1 MDDYEDEFV
10 KRLQASVQHVK
21 ESRKMVEKFMLPEE
35 LLRDE
40 RAEGKAEG
48 KAESILELLE
58 EYGPIPGD
66 LKARI
71 LSEVNLDTLKRW
83 HKLSARVHS
92 VEAFVKELETEDRQK
107 CRASV

>member
-1 MDDYEDEFV
+1 MFGAVMTQE
-10 KRLQASVQHVK
+10 
-21 ESRKMVEKFMLPEE
+21 ESC
-35 LLRDE
+35 RDF
-40 RAEGKAEG
+40 
-48 KAESILELLE
+48 LELLE
-58 EYGPIPGD
+58 EYGPIPED

>member
-1 MDDYEDEFV
+1 MFPSLRYHYTNLCSSFQP
-10 KRLQASVQHVK
+10 LIITIFN
-21 ESRKMVEKFMLPEE
+21 FMFGAVMTQEE
-35 LLRDE
+35 NCRDF
-40 RAEGKAEG
+40 
-48 KAESILELLE
+48 LELLE

-107 CRASV
+107 CKASV

>member
-1 MDDYEDEFV
+1 MFGAV
-10 KRLQASVQHVK
+10 MTQ
-21 ESRKMVEKFMLPEE
+21 EE
-35 LLRDE
+35 NCRDF
-40 RAEGKAEG
+40 
-48 KAESILELLE
+48 LELLE
-58 EYGPIPGD
+58 EYGPIPED

>member
-1 MDDYEDEFV
+1 MTFFITIFN
-10 KRLQASVQHVK
+10 
-21 ESRKMVEKFMLPEE
+21 FMFGAVMTQEE
-35 LLRDE
+35 NCRDF
-40 RAEGKAEG
+40 
-48 KAESILELLE
+48 LELLE

-107 CRASV
+107 CKASV

>member
-21 ESRKMVEKFMLPEE
+21 ESRKMEEKFMLPEE
-35 LLRDE
+35 LLKDAR
-40 RAEGKAEG
+40 AEG

-107 CRASV
+107 CKASV

>member
-1 MDDYEDEFV
+1 MEHDNGITNFHFEIAADI
-10 KRLQASVQHVK
+10 LN
-21 ESRKMVEKFMLPEE
+21 EE
-35 LLRDE
+35 E
-40 RAEGKAEG
+40 
-48 KAESILELLE
+48 LELLE